1 MSEAGFRRGMYAV
14 GFILGFVLMG
24 FEMLSSR
31 YLNPYFGSGIY
42 TWAAIISVTLFSLM
56 MGYFLG
62 GALVD
67 RRPTPAL
74 LGVLV
79 LLAAIWMAAIP
90 FAVDPENARAY
101 LGLET
106 PDMLLAIGGAFGYGP
121 VGIGIGV
128 TTAAFILIAVPLTLI
143 ACFSPFAV
151 RLLLVATHASGRQTG
166 AVYGISTFGNILGT
180 LATTFVLIPWIG
192 SSAITWLFAAVTA
205 IIALILMSMGRAM
218 ARTTGRKGRA

>member
-1 MSEAGFRRGMYAV
+1 MSERAFRLGMYAV

-67 RRPTPAL
+67 RRPTAGL

-79 LLAAIWMAAIP
+79 LLAALWMAVIP
-90 FAVDPENARAY
+90 FAVDPLNAEAY
-101 LGLET
+101 LGLQT
-106 PDMLLAIGGAFGYGP
+106 PDLLLGVGETFGYGP
-121 VGIGIGV
+121 VGIAFGV
-128 TTAAFILIAVPLTLI
+128 TTASFVLIFVPLTLI

-180 LATTFVLIPWIG
+180 LATTFLLIPAIG
-192 SSAITWLFAAVTA
+192 SSAITWVFAAVTA
-205 IIALILMSMGRAM
+205 MMAVVLMWMGRRMSSRVSYA
-218 ARTTGRKGRA
+218 

>member
-1 MSEAGFRRGMYAV
+1 MSESAFRRSMYAV

-56 MGYFLG
+56 MGYFIG
-62 GALVD
+62 GWLVD
-67 RRPTPAL
+67 RRPTAGL
-74 LGVLV
+74 LGILV

-90 FAVDPENARAY
+90 FAVDPANAAAY
-101 LGLET
+101 LGIET
-106 PDMLLAIGGAFGYGP
+106 PDMLLGVGATFGYGP
-121 VGIGIGV
+121 VGIAFGV
-128 TTAAFILIAVPLTLI
+128 TTASFVLIFVPLTLI

-151 RLLLVATHASGRQTG
+151 RLLLVTTRASGRQTG

-180 LATTFVLIPWIG
+180 LFTTFLLIPAIG

-205 IIALILMSMGRAM
+205 VMALVLMWMGRRMRPA
-218 ARTTGRKGRA
+218 

>member
-1 MSEAGFRRGMYAV
+1 
-14 GFILGFVLMG
+14 MG

-42 TWAAIISVTLFSLM
+42 TWAAIISVTLFALM

-62 GALVD
+62 GWLVD

-74 LGVLV
+74 LGALV
-79 LLAAIWMAAIP
+79 LLAALWMACIP
-90 FAVDPENARAY
+90 FAVEPANAQAW
-101 LGLET
+101 LGIET
-106 PDMLLAIGGAFGYGP
+106 PDLLLGVGETFGYGP
-121 VGIGIGV
+121 VGIAFGV
-128 TTAAFILIAVPLTLI
+128 TTASFVLIFVPLTLI

-180 LATTFVLIPWIG
+180 LATTFLLIPWIG
-192 SSAITWLFAAVTA
+192 SSAITWVFAAITA
-205 IIALILMSMGRAM
+205 AMALALVAMGRAM
-218 ARTTGRKGRA
+218 RGAGALA

>member
-1 MSEAGFRRGMYAV
+1 MSESSFRLSMYAV
-14 GFILGFVLMG
+14 GFVLGFVLMG

-42 TWAAIISVTLFSLM
+42 TWAAIISVTLFALM

-62 GALVD
+62 GWLVD
-67 RRPTPAL
+67 RRPTAGL

-79 LLAAIWMAAIP
+79 LLAAIWMAGIP
-90 FAVDPENARAY
+90 FAVDPANAAAH
-101 LGLET
+101 LGLQM
-106 PDMLLAIGGAFGYGP
+106 PDMLLAIGEMFGYGP
-121 VGIGIGV
+121 VGIGFGV
-128 TTAAFILIAVPLTLI
+128 TTAAFILIFAPLTLI

-180 LATTFVLIPWIG
+180 LATTFVLIPSIG
-192 SSAITWLFAAVTA
+192 SSAITWVFAAITA
-205 IIALILMSMGRAM
+205 MMALVLMAMGRAM
-218 ARTTGRKGRA
+218 RPARVAA